1 MPNPKS
7 TAQVAGHPIHPMLIP
22 FPIAGFVGTF
32 LVDIALKSSGDE
44 FWYRMGLWLLGVALI
59 FAALAAVAGLI
70 DVMGDVRIRNLNDA
84 WLHAGGNV
92 AAVVLELINFYLRYR
107 EGASSAAGIG
117 FWLSLFTVLIL
128 LFTGWKGWEMVYKHH
143 VGVSDVRQ

>member
-1 MPNPKS
+1 MTSTFDFERTPCLHKEGSGTLGAGVAITNAKISHRRIAMPNPKS

-59 FAALAAVAGLI
+59 FAALAAVAGLV
-70 DVMGDVRIRNLNDA
+70 DVMGDVQIRNLNDA
-84 WLHAGGNV
+84 
-92 AAVVLELINFYLRYR
+92 
-107 EGASSAAGIG
+107 
-117 FWLSLFTVLIL
+117 
-128 LFTGWKGWEMVYKHH
+128 
-143 VGVSDVRQ
+143 

>member
-44 FWYRMGLWLLGVALI
+44 FWYRMGLWLLG
-59 FAALAAVAGLI
+59 AALVFAAVAAIAGLV
-70 DVMGDVRIRNLNDA
+70 DVMGDIQIRNLNDA

-92 AAVVLELINFYLRYR
+92 LAVVLELINFYLRY
-107 EGASSAAGIG
+107 EGGATSASGTGI
-117 FWLSLFTVLIL
+117 WVSLVVVLIL

-143 VGVSDVRQ
+143 VGVSDVRE

>member
-1 MPNPKS
+1 
-7 TAQVAGHPIHPMLIP
+7 MLIP

-32 LVDIALKSSGDE
+32 LTDIALRSTGDE
-44 FWYRMGLWLLGVALI
+44 FWYRMGLWLLGAALV
-59 FAALAAVAGLI
+59 FAALAALAGLT
-70 DVMGDVRIRNLNDA
+70 DVLGDTQIRNLSDA

-92 AAVVLELINFYLRYR
+92 LAVVLELVNFYLRYKG
-107 EGASSAAGIG
+107 GAASASGTGI
-117 FWLSLFTVLIL
+117 WLSLVVVLIL

>member
-1 MPNPKS
+1 MANPKS

-22 FPIAGFVGTF
+22 FPIVGFVAT
-32 LVDIALKSSGDE
+32 LLTDIALSSTGDE

-59 FAALAAVAGLI
+59 FAALAAVAGLV
-70 DVMGDVRIRNLNDA
+70 DVLGDVQIRNLNDA

-92 AAVVLELINFYLRYR
+92 LAVVLELVNFYLRYT
-107 EGASSAAGIG
+107 GGPASARGVG
-117 FWLSLFTVLIL
+117 LWLSVIVVLLL

-143 VGVSDVRQ
+143 VGVSDLRQ